1 MYTNV
6 NHSHTSQDT
15 ETSFS
20 LEGILNHASLAGHV
34 VLSGGDRTLTRMIP
48 LFRSERLMVSHVRG
62 VSELD
67 AFMLGSHK
75 TMVIEVISNSDA
87 LAHFSRFAQMHPE
100 VFFVALHNV
109 NLIINDRENLCGVS
123 SSVGDID
130 EAILVGWRRWTDR
143 VSQTLE
149 ARLGLL
155 EALLP
160 SYSDQTG
167 RCDDLSLVGQQIGAG
182 FVGFIGADGEY
193 WWSSETLR
201 KSPEISLRPAVFGV
215 MTPIQLTP
223 ETFGLYLKSSQSIQ
237 QYQTLVVPV
246 DTQQDR
252 RSFVIVM
259 MKRRIAWSLA
269 LCAQLRMLGQSRAFR
284 CVEPDGEAL
293 DVVVELLVQT
303 LSGKDGYTAQHSDR
317 VAILAREVALE
328 MQLSDDDVL
337 LSYLGGRL
345 HDIGK
350 LWVDDHFLTKPGP
363 LTPDEYESLKTH
375 TTAGYALMNR
385 FERLRALRDTVLSHH
400 ERMDGRGYPQGLK
413 GNSIPLIARIV
424 SVADAYDAMT
434 TDRSYRRGRPSDQ
447 ALEELNR
454 CSGDQFDS
462 TVVDAFNRVFR
473 RLEIRTYPAAAHSA
487 VSAR

>member
-6 NHSHTSQDT
+6 NHSHTPT
-15 ETSFS
+15 ETETPFS
-20 LEGILNHASLAGHV
+20 LEGILSHASLAGHA
-34 VLSGGDRTLTRMIP
+34 VLSGGERALTRMIP

-62 VSELD
+62 IGELD

-75 TMVIEVISNSDA
+75 TMVIEVISSSDG
-87 LAHFSRFAQMHPE
+87 LAHFSRFAQKHPE
-100 VFFVALHNV
+100 VLFVALHDA
-109 NLIINDRENLCGVS
+109 NLTISGGENLCGIS
-123 SSVGDID
+123 SSLADID
-130 EAILVGWRRWTDR
+130 EAVLVGWRTWADR

-149 ARLGLL
+149 SRLGFL

-160 SYSDQTG
+160 SYTARSD
-167 RCDDLSLVGQQIGAG
+167 RCDDLALMGQQIDAD
-182 FVGFIGADGEY
+182 FVGFIGAEGEH
-193 WWSSETLR
+193 WWSSDTLR
-201 KSPEISLRPAVFGV
+201 KAPQLALRPAVFGV
-215 MTPIQLTP
+215 MTPIQLTA
-223 ETFGLYLKSSQSIQ
+223 ETVGLYLKSAQSIQ
-237 QYQTLVVPV
+237 HYRTLVVPV

-259 MKRRIAWSLA
+259 TKRKTPWSLD
-269 LCAQLRMLGQSRAFR
+269 LCAQLRILGQSRAFR
-284 CVEPDGEAL
+284 CVEPDGEGL

-328 MQLSDDDVL
+328 MQLCDDDVQ

-413 GNSIPLIARIV
+413 GNCIPLIARIV

-454 CSGDQFDS
+454 CSGAQFDS

-473 RLEIRTYPAAAHSA
+473 RLEIRTYPATVHSA